1 MVVAKALESNC
12 TPSPHRIFTPGPHPL
27 QGQGLQSGS
36 ASGRRWRLDVSD
48 RAEGVDSERVVL
60 CARIKEGGGSGR
72 NLGAWP
78 VRIMMTEMKRIL
90 IVDDEEM
97 IVRTVKAY
105 LDREGFKTYTAAD
118 GEEALR
124 AFSEKGPDLIVLDL
138 MLPKMSG
145 IEVTKRI
152 RATSAVPIIMLTAKA
167 AEADR
172 VVGLELGAD
181 DYVVKPFSPRELV
194 ARVRAVLRRLE
205 GGTAESERLAYN
217 ELEVDLKTREV
228 KVAGKAIE
236 LTPTEFDLLSFLAKH
251 PGQVFTRLQL
261 LREVQ
266 GYTYDSFARTIDTHI
281 KNLRRKIE
289 ADPKEPLY
297 ILTVHGVGYR
307 FAREA

>member
-1 MVVAKALESNC
+1 
-12 TPSPHRIFTPGPHPL
+12 
-27 QGQGLQSGS
+27 
-36 ASGRRWRLDVSD
+36 
-48 RAEGVDSERVVL
+48 
-60 CARIKEGGGSGR
+60 
-72 NLGAWP
+72 
-78 VRIMMTEMKRIL
+78 MMEPMKRIL
-90 IVDDEEM
+90 VVDDEEM

-124 AFSEKGPDLIVLDL
+124 AFAEKGPDLIILDL
-138 MLPKMSG
+138 MLPKLSG
-145 IEVTKRI
+145 IEVTRRI
-152 RATSAVPIIMLTAKA
+152 RATSGVPIIMLTAKA
-167 AEADR
+167 GEADR

-205 GGTAESERLAYN
+205 GGTAEADRLVYG
-217 ELEVDLKTREV
+217 ELEIGLKTREV
-228 KVAGKAIE
+228 KVAGKEIE
-236 LTPTEFDLLSFLAKH
+236 LTPTEFDLLAFLARH
-251 PGQVFTRLQL
+251 PAQVFTRLQL

-289 ADPKEPLY
+289 QDPKEPRY

-307 FAREA
+307 FARET

>member
-1 MVVAKALESNC
+1 
-12 TPSPHRIFTPGPHPL
+12 
-27 QGQGLQSGS
+27 
-36 ASGRRWRLDVSD
+36 
-48 RAEGVDSERVVL
+48 
-60 CARIKEGGGSGR
+60 
-72 NLGAWP
+72 
-78 VRIMMTEMKRIL
+78 MKRIL

-105 LDREGFKTYTAAD
+105 LDREGFKTYTAFD
-118 GEEALR
+118 GEAALQ
-124 AFSEKGPDLIVLDL
+124 AFTEKGPDLIILDL

-145 IEVTKRI
+145 IEVTRAI
-152 RATSAVPIIMLTAKA
+152 RAKSSVPIIMLTAKA

-194 ARVRAVLRRLE
+194 ARVRAVLRRYEGEGMEVERIIAGGLE
-205 GGTAESERLAYN
+205 I
-217 ELEVDLKTREV
+217 DLKTREL
-228 KVAGKAIE
+228 KVDGRE
-236 LTPTEFDLLSFLAKH
+236 VDLTPTEFDLLAYLARH

-266 GYTYDSFARTIDTHI
+266 GYTYDSFARTIDTHV

-289 ADPKEPLY
+289 ADPKSPRY

-307 FAREA
+307 FARQT

>member
-1 MVVAKALESNC
+1 
-12 TPSPHRIFTPGPHPL
+12 
-27 QGQGLQSGS
+27 
-36 ASGRRWRLDVSD
+36 
-48 RAEGVDSERVVL
+48 
-60 CARIKEGGGSGR
+60 
-72 NLGAWP
+72 
-78 VRIMMTEMKRIL
+78 MKRIL

-105 LDREGFKTYTAAD
+105 LDREGFKTYTAYD

-124 AFSEKGPDLIVLDL
+124 AFEDKGPDLIVLDL
-138 MLPKMSG
+138 MLPKVSG
-145 IEVTKRI
+145 IEVTRLI
-152 RATSAVPIIMLTAKA
+152 RTKSAVPIIMLTAKA

-194 ARVRAVLRRLE
+194 ARIRAVLRRFE
-205 GGTAESERLAYN
+205 GEGAEVERIVVGGI
-217 ELEVDLKTREV
+217 EIDLKTREL
-228 KVAGKAIE
+228 KVDGNEVE
-236 LTPTEFDLLSFLAKH
+236 LTPTEFDLLSYLARH

-266 GYTYDSFARTIDTHI
+266 GYTYDSFARTIDTHV

-289 ADPKEPLY
+289 VDPKVPKH

-307 FAREA
+307 FARET

>member
-1 MVVAKALESNC
+1 MPAMVYN
-12 TPSPHRIFTPGPHPL
+12 
-27 QGQGLQSGS
+27 
-36 ASGRRWRLDVSD
+36 
-48 RAEGVDSERVVL
+48 
-60 CARIKEGGGSGR
+60 GG
-72 NLGAWP
+72 
-78 VRIMMTEMKRIL
+78 IMKRIL

-118 GEEALR
+118 GEAAMR
-124 AFSEKGPDLIVLDL
+124 AFEEKGPDLIVLDL

-145 IEVTKRI
+145 IEVTRAI
-152 RATSAVPIIMLTAKA
+152 RAKSSVPIIMLTAKA

-194 ARVRAVLRRLE
+194 ARVRAVLRRFEGDGMEADRIVVGDLE
-205 GGTAESERLAYN
+205 I
-217 ELEVDLKTREV
+217 DLKTREL
-228 KVAGKAIE
+228 KVEGQSVE
-236 LTPTEFDLLSFLAKH
+236 LTPTEFDLLTYLARH

-266 GYTYDSFARTIDTHI
+266 GYTYDSFARTIDTHV

-289 ADPKEPLY
+289 PDPKEPKY

-307 FAREA
+307 FARES

>member
-1 MVVAKALESNC
+1 
-12 TPSPHRIFTPGPHPL
+12 
-27 QGQGLQSGS
+27 
-36 ASGRRWRLDVSD
+36 
-48 RAEGVDSERVVL
+48 
-60 CARIKEGGGSGR
+60 
-72 NLGAWP
+72 
-78 VRIMMTEMKRIL
+78 MMEPMKRIL
-90 IVDDEEM
+90 VVDDEEM

-124 AFSEKGPDLIVLDL
+124 AFAEKGPDLIVLDL
-138 MLPKMSG
+138 MLPKLSG
-145 IEVTKRI
+145 IEVTRRI
-152 RATSAVPIIMLTAKA
+152 RATSGVPIIMLTAKA
-167 AEADR
+167 GEADR

-205 GGTAESERLAYN
+205 GGAAEADRLVYG
-217 ELEVDLKTREV
+217 ELEIGLKTREV
-228 KVAGKAIE
+228 KVTGKEIE
-236 LTPTEFDLLSFLAKH
+236 LTPTEFDLLAFLARH
-251 PGQVFTRLQL
+251 PAQVFTRLQL

-289 ADPKEPLY
+289 QDPKEPRY

-307 FAREA
+307 FARET

>member
-1 MVVAKALESNC
+1 
-12 TPSPHRIFTPGPHPL
+12 
-27 QGQGLQSGS
+27 
-36 ASGRRWRLDVSD
+36 
-48 RAEGVDSERVVL
+48 
-60 CARIKEGGGSGR
+60 
-72 NLGAWP
+72 
-78 VRIMMTEMKRIL
+78 MKRIL

-105 LDREGFKTYTAAD
+105 LDREGFKTYTAFD
-118 GEEALR
+118 GEAALQ
-124 AFSEKGPDLIVLDL
+124 AFTEKGPDLIILDL

-145 IEVTKRI
+145 IEVTRAI
-152 RATSAVPIIMLTAKA
+152 RAKSSVPIIMLTAKA

-194 ARVRAVLRRLE
+194 ARVRAVLRRYEGEGMEVERIIAGGLE
-205 GGTAESERLAYN
+205 I
-217 ELEVDLKTREV
+217 DLKTREL
-228 KVAGKAIE
+228 KVDGRE
-236 LTPTEFDLLSFLAKH
+236 VDLTPTEFDLLAYLARH

-266 GYTYDSFARTIDTHI
+266 GYTYDSFARTIDTHV

-289 ADPKEPLY
+289 ADPKSPRY

-307 FAREA
+307 FARQP

>member
-1 MVVAKALESNC
+1 
-12 TPSPHRIFTPGPHPL
+12 
-27 QGQGLQSGS
+27 
-36 ASGRRWRLDVSD
+36 
-48 RAEGVDSERVVL
+48 
-60 CARIKEGGGSGR
+60 
-72 NLGAWP
+72 
-78 VRIMMTEMKRIL
+78 MKRIL

-105 LDREGFKTYTAAD
+105 LDQEGFKTYTASD

-124 AFSEKGPDLIVLDL
+124 AFKEKGPDLIVLDL
-138 MLPKMSG
+138 MLPRMSG
-145 IEVTKRI
+145 IEVTKKI
-152 RATSAVPIIMLTAKA
+152 RATSTVPIIMLTAKA

-194 ARVRAVLRRLE
+194 ARVRAVLRRIDGEAGMAERISTGDLE
-205 GGTAESERLAYN
+205 I
-217 ELEVDLKTREV
+217 DLKTREV
-228 KVAGKAIE
+228 KVDGKEVE
-236 LTPTEFDLLSFLAKH
+236 LTPTEFDLLAFLARH

-266 GYTYDSFARTIDTHI
+266 GYTYDAFARTIDTHV

-289 ADPKEPLY
+289 KDPKDPRY

-307 FAREA
+307 FTRDQ